1 MRIALAAV
9 GFTSTIAQVVLMR
22 ELVATFYG
30 NELLFGLVL
39 TAWLAWVAA
48 GSWGLA
54 RLAERYLA
62 TAWEVIAYIADR
74 YRERVFL
81 GVGLPYNSALIGLDE
96 VQEFGRWLAAIGA
109 DVQLCVLDYFPTFRR
124 RDLRRPS
131 PSEMLRVKWVLEETG
146 SRAVVVQTA
155 VGHSGPGAE

>member
-1 MRIALAAV
+1 MKIALAAV

-54 RLAERYLA
+54 RLAER
-62 TAWEVIAYIADR
+62 R
-74 YRERVFL
+74 QL
-81 GVGLPYNSALIGLDE
+81 GA
-96 VQEFGRWLAAIGA
+96 R
-109 DVQLCVLDYFPTFRR
+109 
-124 RDLRRPS
+124 
-131 PSEMLRVKWVLEETG
+131 
-146 SRAVVVQTA
+146 
-155 VGHSGPGAE
+155 